1 MSLDFAWASE
11 LKEVRAG
18 SRFMINESVS
28 KSELCISVS
37 RWGCVGHARTKPRM
51 EGILKQ
57 KVQTLTEDYVLHN
70 TTEHRMQY

>member
-11 LKEVRAG
+11 KKIRGG
-18 SRFMINESVS
+18 SRFTINESVS
-28 KSELCISVS
+28 ESELCISVS
-37 RWGCVGHARTKPRM
+37 RWGRVRHASTKPRM